1 MYFWFNVKEFQLP
14 KCIENNHDLSFV
26 NFVSFLEFYFL
37 RGVWSID
44 LNYLFLIYNLF
55 YFSQFIKFWLCFS
68 RVLTVLIVISE
79 FALKT
84 QWHDIWLWI
93 TAQKTYFFIKNF
105 FIFCAVTSENYFC
118 NQNSFRVLRLS
129 WAEKSLSMILH
140 MILVL

>member
-26 NFVSFLEFYFL
+26 NFLSFLEFYFL
-37 RGVWSID
+37 RRVWSID

-84 QWHDIWLWI
+84 QRHDIWLWI
-93 TAQKTYFFIKNF
+93 TAQKTYFSLKISSFFVQWLVRIIFAIRTVFKFLDYLELKNPF
-105 FIFCAVTSENYFC
+105 PWFCRWF
-118 NQNSFRVLRLS
+118 
-129 WAEKSLSMILH
+129 
-140 MILVL
+140 